1 MKSPYAYYGFFVA
14 LVVLFPLIVVGAET
28 VVEEEDL
35 PTVEEIV
42 NNTNRVAYYQ
52 GRDGRARVKMIVT
65 DSRGNERTREFTILR
80 LDEQPD
86 DAASDA
92 ICGDQKLYVYF
103 HRPADVNKMVFMV
116 WKHVGKDDDRWL
128 YLPSLDLVNRIAAA
142 DKRTSFVGSDFFYED
157 VSGRDINED
166 EHELIKTTENYFVLK
181 NTPKNTDSVEFSYY
195 QMWIYRKTFLPVK
208 TEYFDKKGEKYR
220 VYEAKKVESIDGYP
234 TVVRS
239 TMTDLRTE
247 STTSM
252 EYKNVKYNIDLP
264 EEIFTERY
272 LRNAPRKHLR

>member
-52 GRDGRARVKMIVT
+52 GRDGRGRVKMIVT